1 MVHLFRKSRHGH
13 LQNQNTRKPARL
25 TILLHILL
33 SNPGCRWCRARHR
46 RRGGARWCRRF
57 HAPCIEWTAA
67 ARASQAWML
76 TSSSQSL
83 TFVSTLLAVAW
94 GGDRLAKSLDRGT
107 RSGVNPAR
115 QVDLRVFRI
124 QASEPNVRRVKKGP
138 PISIVVVSPEPFRDF
153 FQSKDFIN
161 KQKNLFPAK

>member
-1 MVHLFRKSRHGH
+1 
-13 LQNQNTRKPARL
+13 
-25 TILLHILL
+25 
-33 SNPGCRWCRARHR
+33 
-46 RRGGARWCRRF
+46 
-57 HAPCIEWTAA
+57 
-67 ARASQAWML
+67 
-76 TSSSQSL
+76 
-83 TFVSTLLAVAW
+83 
-94 GGDRLAKSLDRGT
+94 LAKSLDRGT